1 MAKYSVKFISYG
13 TIDIDD
19 IKDDE
24 LLDELVEEECHKLRL
39 CNFDEYVIE
48 DENGNYITSN

>member
-19 IKDDE
+19 IKDEE
-24 LLDELVEEECHKLRL
+24 LLDELVEEECQKLRL
-39 CNFDEYVIE
+39 GTFDEYIIE
-48 DENGNYITSN
+48 DEDGKYVTSN